1 MNLLRNTLDICQE
14 HRSDLLLVVTMKM
27 EILLESLKQ
36 RFGRLVTCEI
46 LYESNLWKLDIDL
59 VKTVVTVSQSTKV
72 DSFPH
77 VHAHS
82 TKTIYLEAPVF
93 KDKDFANSDLEA
105 FKIEHSMKMLAKDT

>member
-1 MNLLRNTLDICQE
+1 MIGMTVYGNNAAKIELTLEQ
-14 HRSDLLLVVTMKM
+14 SQQV
-27 EILLESLKQ
+27 LKNND
-36 RFGRLVTCEI
+36 V
-46 LYESNLWKLDIDL
+46 L